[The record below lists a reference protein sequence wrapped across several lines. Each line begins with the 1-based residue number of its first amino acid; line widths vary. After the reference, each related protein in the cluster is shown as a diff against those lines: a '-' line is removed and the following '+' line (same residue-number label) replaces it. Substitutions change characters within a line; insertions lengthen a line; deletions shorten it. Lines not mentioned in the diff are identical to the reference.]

1 MTPRATSMPS
11 MGVLTLPVCVPP
23 RDIFC
28 TMVAHQLLPA
38 APLVVSNNNRR
49 KNARQRVGGSDNLIW
64 MQKVGLLARNHSV
77 RA

>member
-1 MTPRATSMPS
+1 

-28 TMVAHQLLPA
+28 TMAAHQLLPA
-38 APLVVSNNNRR
+38 LLVVSNDNRR
-49 KNARQRVGGSDNLIW
+49 KNARQRAGGSDNLIW